1 MQTQTHL
8 RSSAYWIIVAGLL
21 LAFLSAIIPF
31 YQAGYRLMFSVLLSG
46 MLPYLVYGIAV
57 PLLRTGL
64 ILVAGL
70 TLLAVHAWL
79 VISERLIGGA
89 DYSDGMIYYVPL
101 LLAVAL
107 LPLPV
112 MALRKPY

>member
-1 MQTQTHL
+1 MDTQAHL

-21 LAFLSAIIPF
+21 LALLSALVPH
-31 YQAGYRLMFSVLLSG
+31 YQAGYKLMYGVLLSG
-46 MLPYLVYGIAV
+46 MLPYLIYGIAA

-70 TLLAVHAWL
+70 GLLTVHAWL
-79 VISERLIGGA
+79 VISERFIDGA

-101 LLAVAL
+101 LLALVL
-107 LPLPV
+107 LPLLV